1 MPKRELKQRSITITK
16 AKEILESIG
25 EEQLEQIQ
33 RRSLDFVTKFAKL
46 DTDAAEKLLDILT
59 KEFNLEEDEAIPIIN
74 SMPESIEELRIFL
87 ESSHRMMETSKLE
100 SILNLLNQYRKK
112 E

>member
-1 MPKRELKQRSITITK
+1 MPTRELKQRSITIAK
-16 AKEILESIG
+16 AKAILESIG

-46 DTDAAEKLLDILT
+46 DTDAAEKLFDILT

-74 SMPESIEELRIFL
+74 SVPERLEELRIFL
-87 ESSHRMMETSKLE
+87 DSSHRMMETTKLE

>member
-74 SMPESIEELRIFL
+74 SMPESIAELRIFL